1 MAEAN
6 RNDIAQ
12 DEVPTAVIN
21 SINTNNNNEDIF
33 KDNNEEEEDTLYPY
47 ATNIQQVMKS
57 KFVILQVII
66 NTVGSF
72 IGPLITFYLLFGV
85 ASTGPY
91 AWNGSQL
98 VGVVVGSLIGSPLF
112 IFALMPVGMPEALK
126 RGWFYTLKIENV
138 SPRWLFV
145 LPFLRDK
152 SIYKY
157 AMVRHTVL
165 GLILGIVY
173 VPIALLIARYCFE
186 TLSTWELIFF
196 NVIYL
201 VCLAP
206 PVTIFGLVGY
216 AMEQNISLVIDQ
228 MSNDLNPCK
237 RLTYRSGVSIKMILC
252 CR

>member
-21 SINTNNNNEDIF
+21 SINIDNNSEDIF
-33 KDNNEEEEDTLYPY
+33 KDNNEEADNTLYY
-47 ATNIQQVMKS
+47 ATNIQQVMAS

-91 AWNGSQL
+91 MWNGSQL
-98 VGVVVGSLIGSPLF
+98 VGVVVGSLVGSPLF

-138 SPRWLFV
+138 SSQWLFI
-145 LPFLRDK
+145 LPFLRDQ
-152 SIYKY
+152 SLYRY
-157 AMVRHTVL
+157 AMARHVVL

-173 VPIALLIARYCFE
+173 VPIALLIARYGFE

-216 AMEQNISLVIDQ
+216 AMKHNLTLVIDQ
-228 MSNDLNPCK
+228 MSDDPNTCK
-237 RLTYRSGVSIKMILC
+237 RLIYRSGVSIRMILC

>member
-1 MAEAN
+1 MSEAN

-12 DEVPTAVIN
+12 DEAPTAVIN
-21 SINTNNNNEDIF
+21 SINIDNNSEDTF
-33 KDNNEEEEDTLYPY
+33 KGNNEEDNLTLHY
-47 ATNIQQVMKS
+47 ATNIQQVMAS

-72 IGPLITFYLLFGV
+72 IGPLITFYLLFGL

-112 IFALMPVGMPEALK
+112 IFALIPVGMPEALK

-152 SIYKY
+152 SIYRY
-157 AMVRHTVL
+157 AMARHVVL
-165 GLILGIVY
+165 GLILGIFY
-173 VPIALLIARYCFE
+173 VPITLLIARYGFE
-186 TLSTWELIFF
+186 TLSTWELILF

-228 MSNDLNPCK
+228 MSNDPNTCK
-237 RLTYRSGVSIKMILC
+237 RLMYRSGVSIRMILC